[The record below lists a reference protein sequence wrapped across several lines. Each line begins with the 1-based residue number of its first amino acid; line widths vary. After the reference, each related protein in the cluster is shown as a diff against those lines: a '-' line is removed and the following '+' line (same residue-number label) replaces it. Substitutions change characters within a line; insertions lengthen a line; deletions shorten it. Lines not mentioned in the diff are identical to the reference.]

1 MGSGVE
7 LDTADKETSALKT
20 RREEP
25 AMNQKH
31 LAVALACSFWDDPF
45 GRRVDQDSFIT
56 QQSNAERTAIISQ
69 TMV

>member
-1 MGSGVE
+1 
-7 LDTADKETSALKT
+7 
-20 RREEP
+20 
-25 AMNQKH
+25 MNQKH

-69 TMV
+69 TVV